1 MARSCFS
8 QNQPLLYHYKN
19 SISPYLA
26 SFRFF
31 LSTGVV
37 VQSSFRVM
45 HRAQS
50 SSPFLW
56 HFIYISAATS
66 QPLCVLPCMTVELSV
81 VLGRAFI
88 CLHKSH
94 DVRGLGCNESAFL
107 IVVGGIANCL
117 VEVRFGSGSSIFDQG
132 RSWQAEADLVRKVF
146 ELR

>member
-1 MARSCFS
+1 
-8 QNQPLLYHYKN
+8 
-19 SISPYLA
+19 
-26 SFRFF
+26 
-31 LSTGVV
+31 
-37 VQSSFRVM
+37 M

-66 QPLCVLPCMTVELSV
+66 QQLCVLPCMSVELSD

-94 DVRGLGCNESAFL
+94 DVRGLGCNESAFE
-107 IVVGGIANCL
+107 IVVGGIANCS
-117 VEVRFGSGSSIFDQG
+117 VEVRFDSGSSIFDQG
-132 RSWQAEADLVRKVF
+132 RSWQAEADLVRKGF